1 MGATAAVLYRAAR
14 VGLKHNPILRTCYAR
29 FCAAGNVFKVAI
41 TACMRKLLTILTG
54 ASAAGDHR
62 CARTSSRSTAGS
74 RNRDVSL
81 LGPNSWFQRA
91 T

>member
-41 TACMRKLLTILTG
+41 TACMRKLLTILN
-54 ASAAGDHR
+54 AMVRH
-62 CARTSSRSTAGS
+62 
-74 RNRDVSL
+74 
-81 LGPNSWFQRA
+81 QRRWDPQIA
-91 T
+91 